1 MAPVS
6 IAKRPVG
13 ADCNCGRRII
23 QIRKS
28 AYLGSCDKKVSGTFC
43 EELALRVLRTKGTRH
58 LLIAHCL
65 TTSSV
70 VAIVAR
76 RGRKQTSE
84 PGRWLFVGGA
94 GRSIATAT
102 FALCLIDQWRS
113 VDGVADGISEPAQHR
128 EIGEQRCDGG
138 EVHENHCGDGRQ
150 KEANQIEDKH
160 SDKQQS
166 RGEVQ
171 HTPLFLTARYR
182 LGDFR

>member
-65 TTSSV
+65 
-70 VAIVAR
+70 VALWSAVKASTGYAFPVAGTEICFTQR
-76 RGRKQTSE
+76 
-84 PGRWLFVGGA
+84 
-94 GRSIATAT
+94 
-102 FALCLIDQWRS
+102 
-113 VDGVADGISEPAQHR
+113 VADSTIALHR
-128 EIGEQRCDGG
+128 
-138 EVHENHCGDGRQ
+138 
-150 KEANQIEDKH
+150 
-160 SDKQQS
+160 
-166 RGEVQ
+166 
-171 HTPLFLTARYR
+171 L
-182 LGDFR
+182 

>member
-65 TTSSV
+65 PPVLGVPWREVLSPATTRPVSRIAFSVRDTRSTTS
-70 VAIVAR
+70 AR
-76 RGRKQTSE
+76 
-84 PGRWLFVGGA
+84 
-94 GRSIATAT
+94 
-102 FALCLIDQWRS
+102 
-113 VDGVADGISEPAQHR
+113 
-128 EIGEQRCDGG
+128 
-138 EVHENHCGDGRQ
+138 
-150 KEANQIEDKH
+150 
-160 SDKQQS
+160 
-166 RGEVQ
+166 
-171 HTPLFLTARYR
+171 
-182 LGDFR
+182 